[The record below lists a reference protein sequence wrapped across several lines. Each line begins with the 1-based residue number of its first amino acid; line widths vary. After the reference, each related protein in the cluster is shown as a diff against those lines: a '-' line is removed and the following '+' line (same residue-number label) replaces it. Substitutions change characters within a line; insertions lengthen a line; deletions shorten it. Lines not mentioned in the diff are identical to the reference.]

1 MNKKMNSSFSASA
14 AIRSRKSVRTY
25 KPLLLPAEK
34 KAELEEFATS
44 LERPFS
50 PRVRLVFLDEDFFQ
64 ARTGRKIGTY
74 GVIKGARH
82 FIAGVVEK
90 GAKDLEQVGFIF
102 EKLVLYATAMGL
114 GTCWLGGTFKR
125 SGFERAAAVGSS
137 EMLPIVS
144 PVGYEA
150 EKKSFMDS
158 ALKVFSGSKKRKPW
172 EELFFNDN
180 YDSPLGEDEAGA
192 YAIPLEM
199 VRLAPSASNK
209 QPWRIVKEGTEWHFF
224 MEYSR
229 LVNRSV
235 GFDIQRVDMG
245 IAMSHFELAAA
256 EEGLHG
262 CWKLRD
268 RASLPFPKAGQ
279 LRYIATWFPAPAG

>member
-1 MNKKMNSSFSASA
+1 MDKKMNGFFSASA
-14 AIRSRKSVRTY
+14 AIKSRKSVRTY

-34 KAELEEFATS
+34 KAELEEFAAS
-44 LERPFS
+44 LEGPFS
-50 PRVRLVFLDEDFFQ
+50 PKVRLVFLDEDFFK

-102 EKLVLYATAMGL
+102 EKLVLYAAALGL

-125 SGFERAAAVGSS
+125 SGFEKAAEVGSS
-137 EMLPIVS
+137 EMLPVVS

-150 EKKSFMDS
+150 EKKRFMDS
-158 ALKVFSGSKKRKPW
+158 AMKMFSGSKKRKHW
-172 EELFFNDN
+172 EELFFNEN
-180 YDSPLGEDEAGA
+180 YDSPLREKAAGA

-209 QPWRIVKEGTEWHFF
+209 QPWRIFKEGTDWHFF

-229 LVNRSV
+229 LINRSV

-256 EEGLHG
+256 EEGLPG
-262 CWKLRD
+262 FWELRD
-268 RASLPFPKAGQ
+268 GASLPFPETGQ
-279 LRYIATWFPAPAG
+279 LRYIATWSPAPAG